1 MQNDTKMSVSP
12 STLLCPR
19 RSRVRGISPC
29 CCYGR
34 RQLGFAACRARAG
47 NERLAPGW
55 VRRST
60 RLGELRGSSLS
71 LPGRRSLR
79 EVGLGQGLP
88 EYEIRSRLGQGGHI
102 RSVFVVEVQVK
113 DHSEFLPY
121 FRTSWSPDFRPMRT
135 SRSKLDRSY
144 KEPRRLFQLIREFG
158 FTGPIIMFLSGSHE
172 LGRFAVGLLGDGGA
186 VEQAL
191 GSLEKSL
198 KP

>member
-1 MQNDTKMSVSP
+1 M
-12 STLLCPR
+12 
-19 RSRVRGISPC
+19 
-29 CCYGR
+29 
-34 RQLGFAACRARAG
+34 
-47 NERLAPGW
+47 
-55 VRRST
+55 
-60 RLGELRGSSLS
+60 
-71 LPGRRSLR
+71 
-79 EVGLGQGLP
+79 GQGLP